1 MSDGGPY
8 VGDCMEN
15 VVDFPGITKLDL
27 PPERIIQKAAEAG
40 LTDVVILGY
49 DKDGEEYF
57 VSSVADGAE
66 VLWLLER
73 LKLQLLRIA
82 DT

>member
-1 MSDGGPY
+1 MTAD
-8 VGDCMEN
+8 
-15 VVDFPGITKLDL
+15 VVTFPGITTLDL
-27 PPERIIQKAAEAG
+27 PPERIIQRAADAG

-49 DKDGEEYF
+49 DKDGEEWF
-57 VSSVADGAE
+57 ASSTADGGE

-73 LKLQLLRIA
+73 LKLQLLRVA

>member
-8 VGDCMEN
+8 VGDSMEN
-15 VVDFPGITKLDL
+15 VVDFPGITTLDH
-27 PPERIIQKAAEAG
+27 PPERILQKAAEAG

-49 DKDGEEYF
+49 DKDGEEWF
-57 VSSVADGAE
+57 ASSVSNGAE

-73 LKLQLLRIA
+73 LKLELLRLA